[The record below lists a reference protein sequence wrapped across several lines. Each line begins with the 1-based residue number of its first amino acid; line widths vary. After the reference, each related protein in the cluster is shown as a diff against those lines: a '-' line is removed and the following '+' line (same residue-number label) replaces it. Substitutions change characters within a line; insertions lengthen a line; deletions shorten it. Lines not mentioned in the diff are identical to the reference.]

1 MMKKCLL
8 VAVGLAAWI
17 GFGAVEVGGLPAWEF
32 ADTEVSTNVPF
43 AFPQVNVK
51 HFFLSMELAGT
62 PSNNVQV
69 AFGRDAN
76 TNGVLEVEEAGF
88 AIGWDCGEW
97 RVRGCLGSLEGL
109 GGLEERP
116 SEELNRRNSAF
127 DNRLRPTDFDGFVG
141 QEKIRDRLM
150 LAVKAA
156 KDRGESL
163 DHVLFSGPP
172 GLGKTTLSYILGEA
186 MGVNVK
192 TTSGPVIT
200 KPGDLAGLLTS
211 LEPGDI
217 VFIDEIHRLA
227 KTVEEYLY
235 SAMEDYAIDIVLDQ
249 GPNARSVRLD
259 LPHFTLVGA
268 TTRIGLIAAPL
279 RERFGL
285 VNRLSYYEPK
295 ELAEIVKRSAA
306 KLGVDIDEAG
316 ALEISRRARGTPR
329 IANNLLKRVRDYAQ
343 VKAGNFITGEVA
355 KESLELLE
363 IDPHGLDEM
372 DRKILETI
380 CVKFGGGPVGLSTI
394 AVSVGEEPDT
404 IEEAYE
410 PFLIM
415 EGYLERTPKGRV
427 ASALAYQTLGLNP
440 PNI

>member
-1 MMKKCLL
+1 
-8 VAVGLAAWI
+8 
-17 GFGAVEVGGLPAWEF
+17 
-32 ADTEVSTNVPF
+32 
-43 AFPQVNVK
+43 
-51 HFFLSMELAGT
+51 ME
-62 PSNNVQV
+62 
-69 AFGRDAN
+69 
-76 TNGVLEVEEAGF
+76 
-88 AIGWDCGEW
+88 
-97 RVRGCLGSLEGL
+97 
-109 GGLEERP
+109 GLEERP

-410 PFLIM
+410 PCLIM

>member
-1 MMKKCLL
+1 MSE
-8 VAVGLAAWI
+8 
-17 GFGAVEVGGLPAWEF
+17 GA
-32 ADTEVSTNVPF
+32 
-43 AFPQVNVK
+43 
-51 HFFLSMELAGT
+51 
-62 PSNNVQV
+62 
-69 AFGRDAN
+69 
-76 TNGVLEVEEAGF
+76 
-88 AIGWDCGEW
+88 
-97 RVRGCLGSLEGL
+97 
-109 GGLEERP
+109 
-116 SEELNRRNSAF
+116 SEELNRSTAF
-127 DNRLRPTDFDGFVG
+127 DNKLRPTDFDGFVG
-141 QEKIRDRLM
+141 QQKIRNRLL

-156 KDRGESL
+156 KERGESL

-186 MGVNVK
+186 MGVRGK

-235 SAMEDYAIDIVLDQ
+235 SAMEDYAIDIVIDQ
-249 GPNARSVRLD
+249 GPSARSVRLD
-259 LPHFTLVGA
+259 LPRFTLVGA

-279 RERFGL
+279 RARFGL
-285 VNRLSYYEPK
+285 VNRLSYYEPAD
-295 ELAEIVKRSAA
+295 LSEIVKRSAE
-306 KLGVDIDEAG
+306 KLGVDIDEGG
-316 ALEISRRARGTPR
+316 ALEIARRSRGTPR
-329 IANNLLKRVRDYAQ
+329 IANNLLRRVRDYAQ
-343 VKAGNFITGEVA
+343 VENGNLITAEVA
-355 KESLELLE
+355 VRSLSLLE

-372 DRKILETI
+372 DRRILETI

-415 EGYLERTPKGRV
+415 NGYLDRTPKGRV
-427 ASALAYQTLGLNP
+427 ATPLAYTTLGLEK
-440 PNI
+440 

>member
-1 MMKKCLL
+1 MS
-8 VAVGLAAWI
+8 ATRTS
-17 GFGAVEVGGLPAWEF
+17 
-32 ADTEVSTNVPF
+32 D
-43 AFPQVNVK
+43 
-51 HFFLSMELAGT
+51 
-62 PSNNVQV
+62 
-69 AFGRDAN
+69 D
-76 TNGVLEVEEAGF
+76 
-88 AIGWDCGEW
+88 
-97 RVRGCLGSLEGL
+97 
-109 GGLEERP
+109 
-116 SEELNRRNSAF
+116 LNRANNAF
-127 DNRLRPTDFDGFVG
+127 DNRLRPVDFDGFVG
-141 QEKIRDRLM
+141 QSKIRDRLM
-150 LAVKAA
+150 LAVQAA

-186 MGVNVK
+186 MGVHVK

-217 VFIDEIHRLA
+217 VFIDEIHRMA

-235 SAMEDYAIDIVLDQ
+235 SAMEDYAIDIMIDQ
-249 GPNARSVRLD
+249 GPNARSVRLE
-259 LPHFTLVGA
+259 LPRFTLVGA

-279 RERFGL
+279 RARFGL
-285 VNRLSYYEPK
+285 VNRLNYYLPE
-295 ELAEIVKRSAA
+295 ELAEIVARSAA
-306 KLGVDIDEAG
+306 KLGVDIDEGG
-316 ALEISRRARGTPR
+316 AAEIARRARGTPR
-329 IANNLLKRVRDYAQ
+329 IANNLLRRVRDYAQ
-343 VKAGNFITGEVA
+343 VKAGNFITGDVA
-355 KESLELLE
+355 RESLSLLE

-372 DRKILETI
+372 DRKVLETI

-427 ASALAYQTLGLNP
+427 ATSLAYTRLGLTDERTH
-440 PNI
+440 

>member
-1 MMKKCLL
+1 MSR
-8 VAVGLAAWI
+8 A
-17 GFGAVEVGGLPAWEF
+17 
-32 ADTEVSTNVPF
+32 
-43 AFPQVNVK
+43 
-51 HFFLSMELAGT
+51 
-62 PSNNVQV
+62 
-69 AFGRDAN
+69 
-76 TNGVLEVEEAGF
+76 
-88 AIGWDCGEW
+88 
-97 RVRGCLGSLEGL
+97 
-109 GGLEERP
+109 ER
-116 SEELNRRNSAF
+116 SCEELNRSTAF
-127 DNRLRPTDFDGFVG
+127 DNKLRPTDFDGFVG

-295 ELAEIVKRSAA
+295 ELAEIVRRSAT

-343 VKAGNFITGEVA
+343 VKAGNFITGAVA
-355 KESLELLE
+355 KESLGLLE

-372 DRKILETI
+372 DRRILETI

-427 ASALAYQTLGLNP
+427 ATPLAWKTLGLKP
-440 PNI
+440 ISTQGELEL

>member
-1 MMKKCLL
+1 M
-8 VAVGLAAWI
+8 
-17 GFGAVEVGGLPAWEF
+17 
-32 ADTEVSTNVPF
+32 S
-43 AFPQVNVK
+43 
-51 HFFLSMELAGT
+51 
-62 PSNNVQV
+62 
-69 AFGRDAN
+69 
-76 TNGVLEVEEAGF
+76 
-88 AIGWDCGEW
+88 
-97 RVRGCLGSLEGL
+97 
-109 GGLEERP
+109 ERA
-116 SEELNRRNSAF
+116 SEELNRSTAF
-127 DNRLRPTDFDGFVG
+127 DNKLRPTDFDGFVG
-141 QEKIRDRLM
+141 QQKIRDRLL

-156 KDRGESL
+156 KYRGESL

-186 MGVNVK
+186 MGVRVK

-235 SAMEDYAIDIVLDQ
+235 SAMEDYAIDIVIDQ
-249 GPNARSVRLD
+249 GPSARSVRLD
-259 LPHFTLVGA
+259 LPRFTLVGA

-279 RERFGL
+279 RARFGL
-285 VNRLSYYEPK
+285 VNRLSYYEPAD
-295 ELAEIVKRSAA
+295 LAEIVKRSAE
-306 KLGVDIDEAG
+306 KLGVDIDEGG
-316 ALEISRRARGTPR
+316 ALEIARRSRGTPR
-329 IANNLLKRVRDYAQ
+329 IANNLLRRVRDYAQ
-343 VKAGNFITGEVA
+343 VENGNLITAEVA
-355 KESLELLE
+355 VRSLALLE

-372 DRKILETI
+372 DRRILETI

-415 EGYLERTPKGRV
+415 NGYLDRTPKGRV
-427 ASALAYQTLGLNP
+427 ATPLAYTTLGLER
-440 PNI
+440 